1 MNSYIRICYT
11 YFRKIIDSPN
21 FLSEKNILIQAFDKT
36 KNAFHKIDSLYLFIL
51 NIENI
56 ELIEKIIEKLDVSIK
71 NVQHFFEL
79 NNLLFKKL
87 TNSPNIIHK
96 IYNKV
101 CKEKM
106 DEEQEEQ
113 TEQEQEVQPEQEG
126 QDIFIRDKFVLLIS
140 Q

>member
-1 MNSYIRICYT
+1 LT
-11 YFRKIIDSPN
+11 
-21 FLSEKNILIQAFDKT
+21 EKNILIQAFDKT
-36 KNAFHKIDSLYLFIL
+36 KNAFHKIDSLYLFTL

-56 ELIEKIIEKLDVSIK
+56 ELMEKIIENLDVSIK

-87 TNSPNIIHK
+87 TNYPNIIHK
-96 IYNKV
+96 IYNKI

-106 DEEQEEQ
+106 DEEQEDQ
-113 TEQEQEVQPEQEG
+113 REQEQPQNQEQQEY
-126 QDIFIRDKFVLLIS
+126 QDTFIRDKFVLLIS